1 MDADGMLDC
10 VIIGGGPAGLTAATY
25 LARFR
30 RRFLLVDNGH
40 SRASL
45 IPVTHN
51 HSGFP
56 DGISGADLMAR
67 QRAQA
72 ERYGAPIRAGTVA
85 RLEREPSQ
93 GGHFAADLEDG
104 PSRRRERVR
113 ARTALLATGVVDVE
127 PDLPNVDQAIRRGYV
142 RHCPICDG
150 FEVIGQKL
158 GVIGF
163 GTGGMREALFVRTY
177 SSEVTLLTLGRE
189 MGLTRED
196 REKLETAHVEIVE
209 EPVSRVAVEGDKITA
224 LHLVSGRECRF
235 DRLYSA
241 LGSRVRSD
249 LAQTLG
255 AENDGTGALIVNE
268 HQRTS
273 ISGLWAVGDVVRS
286 LNQLSVAIGQAAIAA
301 TDIHNALRSNFA

>member
-1 MDADGMLDC
+1 MLDC
-10 VIIGGGPAGLTAATY
+10 LIVGGGPAGLTAAIY

-30 RRFLLVDNGH
+30 RRFLLMDNGA

-45 IPVTHN
+45 IPVSYN

-56 DGISGADLMAR
+56 DGIGGSDLMAR

-72 ERYGAPIRAGTVA
+72 ERYGAPMRAGTVA

-93 GGHFAADLEDG
+93 GAHFVAELHESGAE
-104 PSRRRERVR
+104 SSARREQVQT
-113 ARTALLATGVVDVE
+113 RTVLMATGVVDLE
-127 PDLPNVDQAIRRGYV
+127 PDLPDVEGAIRRGYV
-142 RHCPICDG
+142 RHCPICDAY
-150 FEVIGQKL
+150 EVIGQKI

-163 GTGGMREALFVRTY
+163 GKGGMSEALFMRTY
-177 SSEVTLLTLGRE
+177 SSEVTLLSLGRE
-189 MGLTRED
+189 MGLSRQERE
-196 REKLETAHVEIVE
+196 RLEAARIEVVE
-209 EPVSRVAVEGDKITA
+209 EAVSRVGVEDGRIAA
-224 LHLVSGRECRF
+224 LHLASARECRF

-249 LAQTLG
+249 LARALG
-255 AENDGTGALIVNE
+255 AKHDESGALIVNE

-273 ISGLWAVGDVVRS
+273 VSGLWAAGDVVRS

-301 TDIHNALRSNFA
+301 TDIHNELRSSSP